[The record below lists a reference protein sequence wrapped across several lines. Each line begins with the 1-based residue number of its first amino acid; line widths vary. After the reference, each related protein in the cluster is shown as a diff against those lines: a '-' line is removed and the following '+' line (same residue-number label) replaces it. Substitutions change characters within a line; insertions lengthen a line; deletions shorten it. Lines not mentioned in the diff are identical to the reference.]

1 MNKNGNTGNAY
12 SAWFIV
18 IGCMS
23 GVLLCVLLLWLT
35 CDDPGDALV
44 IGAATG
50 VMAAVVALS
59 AAVQLTLVPF
69 LKLRRAAFKALGR
82 HGIPAVMRDKT
93 ARTCYKGIVALMKGN
108 VVKAEKLLDEA
119 LSRSDIRQN
128 QLFCVEWLG
137 HLYEETNNRPK
148 LIWCYRKAVELAP
161 ENPDAQCR
169 LGQEYFNDGS
179 LSNAV
184 HCFEQALRYDP
195 NNGYAYYSMAKIHI
209 IRGEDDKAQELFGKL
224 LTINENHPLV
234 YAELAIFSAMKG
246 DRDKSEEYC
255 QKAILCGYREP
266 EELNAKLTAIF
277 DFGQAENV
285 SENDLPQEYYCR
297 FIRDDREEAEK
308 GEENA

>member
-1 MNKNGNTGNAY
+1 MLAGCEFLL
-12 SAWFIV
+12 FI
-18 IGCMS
+18 ILFFGDEKYNLMCMS
-23 GVLLCVLLLWLT
+23 GIILCGMTL
-35 CDDPGDALV
+35 
-44 IGAATG
+44 
-50 VMAAVVALS
+50 AVVVLS
-59 AAVQLTLVPF
+59 MIFSLI
-69 LKLRRAAFKALGR
+69 KEKIDLRRAALKALGK
-82 HGIPAVMRDKT
+82 HGLKVVASDES
-93 ARTCYKGIVALMKGN
+93 ARVAYKGIVKLFQGNYPDAEELLMKS
-108 VVKAEKLLDEA
+108 
-119 LSRSDIRQN
+119 LSMASVRQN

-137 HLYEETNNRPK
+137 RLYEETNNRPK

-209 IRGEDDKAQELFGKL
+209 IRGEDDKARVLFGKL

-285 SENDLPQEYYCR
+285 SENDLPQEYYRR

>member
-1 MNKNGNTGNAY
+1 MNRKGNSGNAY
-12 SAWFIV
+12 TAWMIV
-18 IGCMS
+18 VGCMS

-35 CDDPGDALV
+35 SDDLRDALI
-44 IGAATG
+44 IGAAIG
-50 VMAAVVALS
+50 AMAVLVALS
-59 AAVQLTLVPF
+59 AAIQLTLVPY
-69 LKLRRAAFKALGR
+69 LKIRRAAFKALGK
-82 HGIPAVMRDKT
+82 HGITAVMRDKT
-93 ARTCYKGIVALMKGN
+93 ARTCYNGITALMKGS

-119 LSRSDIRQN
+119 LSRADVRQN

-169 LGQEYFNDGS
+169 LGQEYFTEGS
-179 LSNAV
+179 LEKSM

-209 IRGEDDKAQELFGKL
+209 IRGEDDKAQELFDKL

-234 YAELAIFSAMKG
+234 YAELAVFSAIKG
-246 DRDKSEEYC
+246 DREKSEEYC

-266 EELNAKLTAIF
+266 EELNARITAIF
-277 DFGQAENV
+277 NFGQAENV
-285 SENDLPQEYYCR
+285 TAEELPHEYYR
-297 FIRDDREEAEK
+297 RVTREDIDDTDER
-308 GEENA
+308 